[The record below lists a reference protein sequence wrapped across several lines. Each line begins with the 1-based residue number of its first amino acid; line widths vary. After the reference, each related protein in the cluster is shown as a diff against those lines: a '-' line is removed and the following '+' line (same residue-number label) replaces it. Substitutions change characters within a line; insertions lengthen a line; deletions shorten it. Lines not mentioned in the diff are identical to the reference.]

1 MEWTQTKLASAMSL
15 TIIPYPIWHFMGVC
29 HPVVIVEDHDGGD
42 AAGGDH
48 EHDGS
53 EVGPCNNKIL

>member
-1 MEWTQTKLASAMSL
+1 MIL
-15 TIIPYPIWHFMGVC
+15 TITTYPIWHFMGVS

-42 AAGGDH
+42 AAGGNH

-53 EVGPCNNKIL
+53 EVGPCNNEIL